1 MGRAGRGGE
10 PSICV
15 FLHLK
20 NQRLP
25 KEMRPFFK
33 TDSSACQRRALTE
46 IFTLHDTD
54 GSIFATNS
62 FMAIYHM
69 SNSVV
74 YATKESRVQC
84 SEACVKQG
92 RCTCSKCKYI
102 HFGRQYLTISS
113 VVAPT
118 APPPASLVRCAPSW
132 MQTRWW
138 RLSWAW
144 VEQST
149 SEHF

>member
-1 MGRAGRGGE
+1 MGRAGRGGD

-102 HFGRQYLTISS
+102 HFRLAIFDNFFSCCTNCTATCVSCPMLTKLD
-113 VVAPT
+113 ADE
-118 APPPASLVRCAPSW
+118 
-132 MQTRWW
+132 M
-138 RLSWAW
+138 
-144 VEQST
+144 VEAILGLGAA
-149 SEHF
+149 EYK